1 MNRQTKKYF
10 LNDTDETDTLINSFC
25 ETLKPSTT
33 VILNGQMGTG
43 KTYISKRIASFYG
56 IRDLTSS
63 SYQQV
68 TLHSGEMNIVHCDF
82 YRNKFSDQFF
92 FEEIEPLLKHPWI
105 LLLEW
110 FSLEDMIPEMG
121 YIQHFSIKNKGSTK
135 RTIKISKY

>member
-1 MNRQTKKYF
+1 MNTQIKKYF
-10 LNDTDETDTLINSFC
+10 LNDTDETDRLISSFC
-25 ETLKPSTT
+25 ETLKPSTS

-43 KTYISKRIASFYG
+43 KTYVSKRIASFYG

-63 SYQQV
+63 SFQQV

-82 YRNKFSDQFF
+82 YRNKFCYQFF
-92 FEEIEPLLKHPWI
+92 FEEIEPLLKDPWI

-110 FSLEDMIPEMG
+110 FSLENIIPEMG
-121 YIQHFSIKNKGSTK
+121 SIQHFLIKDIGSTK